1 MDWVKFNL
9 KGLGSSQNS
18 QVDFQLVEDFI
29 EKDHCYF
36 QINWERMLDW
46 EGLHYF

>member
-9 KGLGSSQNS
+9 KGLGSLQSS

-29 EKDHCYF
+29 EKGRYYF
-36 QINWERMLDW
+36 QINWELNW